1 MRTEMDD
8 ERNSTLL
15 LLRRTRR
22 MTRAALEPLDPG
34 AAAHDGEP
42 AWQVRDMLGHLG
54 VWNGEAA
61 RSLEAHAAGSAYM
74 CIEGT
79 GLYDAYN
86 ERAVLERRAWPMADV
101 WAEYEAMHDRLEA
114 AIVAMPPDRW
124 DTPIQ
129 YPWTELGSVVGL
141 VVLMTE
147 HETSDHCEPML
158 AGSDGG

>member
-8 ERNSTLL
+8 ERNSTLQ

-22 MTRAALEPLDPG
+22 MTHAALDPLDPE
-34 AAAHDGEP
+34 AVVHDGEP
-42 AWQVRDMLGHLG
+42 AWQVRDVLGHLG

-61 RSLEAHAAGSAYM
+61 LSLEAHAAGGQYT
-74 CIEGT
+74 CIET
-79 GLYDAYN
+79 SGLYDPYN
-86 ERAVLERRAWPMADV
+86 EQAVLERRAWPMADV
-101 WAEYEAMHDRLEA
+101 WAEYETTHDRLDA
-114 AIVAMPPDRW
+114 AIETMPPDRW

-147 HETSDHCEPML
+147 HETSDHCEPLL
-158 AGSDGG
+158 ARSGGS

>member
-22 MTRAALEPLDPG
+22 MTRAALEPLDPE
-34 AAAHDGEP
+34 AMVHDDVA
-42 AWQVRDMLGHLG
+42 AWQVRDVLGHLG

-61 RSLEAHAAGSAYM
+61 RSLEAHAAGGEYTCIASA
-74 CIEGT
+74 GF
-79 GLYDAYN
+79 YDDYN
-86 ERAVLERRAWPMADV
+86 EQAARERRAWPAAEV
-101 WAEYEAMHDRLEA
+101 WAEYEATHDRLEA
-114 AIVAMPPDRW
+114 AVAAMPPDRW

-129 YPWTELGSVVGL
+129 YPWTEEGSVVGL

-147 HETSDHCEPML
+147 HETSDHCEPIQ
-158 AGSDGG
+158 ARSGRG

>member
-8 ERNSTLL
+8 ERNSTLM

-22 MTRAALEPLDPG
+22 MTQAALAPLDPD
-34 AAAHDGEP
+34 AVVHDDEQ

-61 RSLEAHAAGSAYM
+61 RSLETHAAGGAYT

-79 GLYDAYN
+79 VLYDAYN

-101 WAEYEAMHDRLEA
+101 WAEYEATHDRLEA
-114 AIVAMPPDRW
+114 AIATMPPDRW
-124 DTPIQ
+124 DTPVQ

-158 AGSDGG
+158 ARSSGG

>member
-8 ERNSTLL
+8 ERNSILS

-22 MTRAALEPLDPG
+22 LTLASLEPLDP
-34 AAAHDGEP
+34 DTVVYDDEQ
-42 AWQVRDMLGHLG
+42 AWRVRDVLGHLG

-61 RSLEAHAAGSAYM
+61 RSLETHAAGDEYT
-74 CIEGT
+74 CIAT
-79 GLYDAYN
+79 PGLYDTYN
-86 ERAVLERRAWPMADV
+86 ERAVTERRAWPVTDV
-101 WAEYEAMHDRLEA
+101 WAEYEATHDRLEG
-114 AIVAMPPDRW
+114 AIATMPPDRW
-124 DTPIQ
+124 DTPIM

-158 AGSDGG
+158 ARSGRG